1 MPIPF
6 RHVTVLGVGLVG
18 GSFALALR
26 RAFPEVS
33 IAGWDREEVLER
45 ARQCGAIDDA
55 RAELAAACRGADLV
69 YLALP
74 VEETLRRLPEI
85 AAAAPPEALVTD
97 SASTKAAVCEAAGR
111 AFVPPRFFLG
121 GHPVAGREQGGIA
134 NASPDLF
141 RGAPYALMGAS
152 GESDARA
159 ARLAEVVA
167 AIGARAVWLDPAEHD
182 RLFAYLSHLPQLAS
196 IALAETVLAG
206 AGDAARLL
214 AGPGLGD
221 STRLAGSPYELWA
234 GICRTSPQLDEALVR
249 LIESLEGIRARLR
262 DPSLAQ
268 DFDRAAR
275 LYKILRQME

>member
-1 MPIPF
+1 MPMPF

-26 RAFPEVS
+26 RAFPEVR
-33 IAGWDREEVLER
+33 IAGWDRAEVLER
-45 ARQCGAIDDA
+45 ARRSGAIDEGTT
-55 RAELAAACRGADLV
+55 ELAAACRGADLV

-85 AAAAPPEALVTD
+85 AAVAPPEALVTD
-97 SASTKAAVCEAAGR
+97 SASTKAAVCEAAAR
-111 AFVPPRFFLG
+111 VFLPPRYFLG
-121 GHPVAGREQGGIA
+121 GHPVAGRERGGIE

-141 RGAPYALMGAS
+141 RGAAYVLIGTG

-159 ARLAEVVA
+159 TRLSDVVTA
-167 AIGARAVWLDPAEHD
+167 LGARPVWLGSAEHD

-196 IALAETVLAG
+196 LALAETVLAG
-206 AGDAARLL
+206 AGEAAPLL

-221 STRLAGSPYELWA
+221 SIRLAGSPYALWA
-234 GICRTSPQLDEALVR
+234 GICRTSPHLDEAMGR
-249 LIESLEGIRARLR
+249 LIESLERIRARLA